1 MYHMTLLNLQGILKW
16 NLYIIHCQIDTFRN
30 IIMGG
35 SIMKKITAI
44 ALCLALGISTP
55 VFADVVN
62 DLKAAE
68 EVFGID
74 NSDKTAIERVGILEE
89 QLGITDAEGTLSDR
103 LGRIENE
110 LGMSGEAETESVT
123 ENVEETE
130 VTGESLV
137 NAPADDFV
145 MERLSLI
152 GTITDMAPVT
162 EDHDPNGQLGKQG
175 GYIGCIY
182 FRDSQVDHAANYIPE
197 DDVIEAGTNGGG
209 AIEIFATKE
218 EATVREAYLAS
229 FDGTGFSSGSH
240 KIVGTCLVRTSTY
253 LTASQQNTLTDQ
265 IEQVLTA
272 EDPTTLEFSQP
283 NAQSAQEVETEAED
297 NSGFELYSQDGYTIT
312 AMDYEEN
319 DPIMGNILKLRI
331 QNLTHHNV
339 TFSDSGSYVNG
350 SMMML
355 GAYFQIASG
364 KTQTNDLYI
373 DKKSLKDAGIDKIED
388 ITLNFD
394 VFDSDSYGTLTNIGP
409 LSITIDENGNI
420 ANKVV
425 YRDAATIQEVQ
436 SLLNAAGYDCGSADG
451 IAGKKTNDMIL
462 QYERDHGLR
471 EDTDI
476 TDELLAALR
485 G

>member
-1 MYHMTLLNLQGILKW
+1 
-16 NLYIIHCQIDTFRN
+16 
-30 IIMGG
+30 
-35 SIMKKITAI
+35 MKKMIAM
-44 ALCLALGISTP
+44 ALCLTIALSAP
-55 VFADVVN
+55 VLADVVS

-68 EVFGID
+68 DVFGID
-74 NSDKTAIERVGILEE
+74 NSDKTAIERIGILEE
-89 QLGITDAEGTLSDR
+89 QLGITDSEGTLAER
-103 LGRIENE
+103 LARIENE
-110 LGMSGEAETESVT
+110 LGMTGEEETAGGE
-123 ENVEETE
+123 ENEETE
-130 VTGESLV
+130 DTADNLA
-137 NAPADDFV
+137 NAPSDEFV

-182 FRDSQVDHAANYIPE
+182 FQDSQVDRAANYITG
-197 DDVIEAGTNGGG
+197 DNVIDVGTEGGG

-218 EATVREAYLAS
+218 EAAVRENYLAS

-240 KIVGTCLVRTSTY
+240 KIVGTCLVRTSTH

-272 EDPTTLEFSQP
+272 EDPSVLDFAMPETQTGTEP
-283 NAQSAQEVETEAED
+283 ETEEED
-297 NSGFELYSQDGYTIT
+297 NSGFELYKQDGYTIT
-312 AMDYEEN
+312 AMDYVEN
-319 DPIMGNILKLRI
+319 DPIWGNILKLRI

-350 SMMML
+350 SMMYL

-373 DKKSLKDAGIDKIED
+373 DKKSLEDAGIDKIED

-394 VFDSDSYGTLTNIGP
+394 VFDSDSYGTLTTIGP
-409 LSITIDENGNI
+409 LSISIDENGNI

-425 YRDAATIQEVQ
+425 YRDSATVQEVQ
-436 SLLNAAGYDCGSADG
+436 SLLNAAGYDCGAADG

-462 QYERDHGLR
+462 QFERDHGLR

-476 TDELLAALR
+476 TDELLNALR
-485 G
+485 GN